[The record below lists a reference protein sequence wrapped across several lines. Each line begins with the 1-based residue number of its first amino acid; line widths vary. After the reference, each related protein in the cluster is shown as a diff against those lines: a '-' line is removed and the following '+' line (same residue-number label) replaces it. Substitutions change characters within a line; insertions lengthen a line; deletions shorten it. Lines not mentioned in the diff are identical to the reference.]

1 MAQPTAETVTFFW
14 RPGCVYSSGL
24 RRGLERA
31 GVPLDARN
39 VWEDADAAATL
50 RSLARGNET
59 VPTVLVGPV
68 ALINPNLR
76 DVLAMVAR
84 HAPGLLAAPQQARS
98 ARSARFGL
106 RRRRPRSGPDPPI
119 PSPTTT
125 TPTPRPVDRP
135 ASDNEAQVTP

>member
-1 MAQPTAETVTFFW
+1 MAQPTEPVTFFW

-68 ALINPNLR
+68 ALINPSVR

-84 HAPGLLAAPQQARS
+84 HAPGLLAGSHRARS
-98 ARSARFGL
+98 ARSPARFRL
-106 RRRRPRSGPDPPI
+106 RRRPPRSDPGPRMPWL
-119 PSPTTT
+119 T
-125 TPTPRPVDRP
+125 TPTPRPADRP
-135 ASDNEAQVTP
+135 ASDNEDTP